1 MKNTVLIATLFLTF
15 ASGYLIASNQA
26 ASSPVLL
33 EVAATAAPSCQQH
46 LTAPQQE
53 PVAAIAQTS
62 NQTGALQKS
71 YSDNHM
77 AAQRTK
83 GINPAELTLNDYSN
97 TIAAQLPAATRL
109 LIRIDDNEFQQLL
122 ANHQQQQAGDL
133 AAVEYQ
139 QELADYLA
147 EQNNLT
153 VLELDCR
160 AGLCLLELDIHDEA
174 TWPQLFTALSSQS
187 WWQSVSYQSVTEAGG
202 ARRLLLQQNIGQ
214 DWNQT
219 VMLPDDGA
227 VQ

>member
-1 MKNTVLIATLFLTF
+1 MKNTVLIATLLLTF
-15 ASGYLIASNQA
+15 ASGYLIASSQA

-46 LTAPQQE
+46 VVAPQSD
-53 PVAAIAQTS
+53 PVAAIVQTS

-71 YSDNHM
+71 YSDNNL

-83 GINPAELTLNDYSN
+83 GTNPAELTLNDYSN
-97 TIAAQLPAATRL
+97 SIAAQLPAATRL

-133 AAVEYQ
+133 AALEYQ
-139 QELADYLA
+139 RELSDYLA

-160 AGLCLLELDIHDEA
+160 ADLCLLELDIHDEA
-174 TWPQLFTALSSQS
+174 AWPQLFSALSSQS
-187 WWQSVSYQSVTEAGG
+187 WWQSVSYQSSAEVGG
-202 ARRLLLQQNIGQ
+202 ARRLLLQQNTGQ
-214 DWNQT
+214 DWNHT
-219 VMLPDDGA
+219 VMLHDDGS

>member
-1 MKNTVLIATLFLTF
+1 MKNTVLIATLLLTF
-15 ASGYLIASNQA
+15 ASGYLIASSQA

-33 EVAATAAPSCQQH
+33 EVAATKAPSCQPH

-53 PVAAIAQTS
+53 PVATIAPRA
-62 NQTGALQKS
+62 NQAGAAQKS
-71 YSDNHM
+71 SSDNNM

-83 GINPAELTLNDYSN
+83 GTNPAELTLNDYSN

-109 LIRIDDNEFQQLL
+109 LIRVDDNEFQQLL

-133 AAVEYQ
+133 AALEYQ
-139 QELADYLA
+139 RELSDYLA

-160 AGLCLLELDIHDEA
+160 ADLCLLELDIHDEA
-174 TWPQLFTALSSQS
+174 AWPQRFATLSSQS
-187 WWQSVSYQSVTEAGG
+187 WWQSVSYQSATEAGG

-214 DWNQT
+214 DLNQT
-219 VMLPDDGA
+219 AMLPDDGA